1 MPDPAQDDVFEQW
14 LAELAASGDEEP
26 EGEAQDQEV
35 LQRLPEGTPAEF
47 RRLAKAVLEAWTD
60 PARRQALRE
69 APESYLREQGV
80 SLPPGSQLEV
90 VRPEDVRLPGPTRIA
105 IPLPDAGEGAMSH
118 QEAEDALMETE
129 WVWLLGAPWLDEAAE
144 AQAAPR
150 KEPAS
155 VRGPREDRA
164 WRWRLPLPAP
174 AMAAAALGALAL
186 AFGLSQLS
194 GSDGGG
200 MTGTAG
206 DGVAIGSPWL
216 WLLVAGALLG
226 LGVWAWRSG
235 R

>member
-26 EGEAQDQEV
+26 ESEAQDLEV
-35 LQRLPEGTPAEF
+35 LQRLPEGTPAEY
-47 RRLAKAVLEAWTD
+47 RRLAQAVLDAWTD
-60 PARRQALRE
+60 PARRRALRE

-80 SLPPGSQLEV
+80 SLPAGPPLEV

-105 IPLPDAGEGAMSH
+105 IPLPDAGEGAMSR

-129 WVWLLGAPWLDEAAE
+129 WVWLLSAPWLDEAA
-144 AQAAPR
+144 AARAEPR
-150 KEPAS
+150 EEPAS
-155 VRGPREDRA
+155 VPHPSEGRA

-194 GSDGGG
+194 GGDGGG

-206 DGVAIGSPWL
+206 DGGAIGSPWL
-216 WLLVAGALLG
+216 WLLVSGVLLG
-226 LGVWAWRSG
+226 IGLWAWRSG